1 MGILNAIKNAI
12 INLCNRVAVANI
24 VSPRM
29 VLICFIRAI
38 ESSNTD
44 SNNEINGRECAKLYI
59 ASLKNIVFR
68 NDMSDAEIT
77 EAVNRIIN
85 LK

>member
-1 MGILNAIKNAI
+1 MGIFNTIKNAI
-12 INLCNRVAVANI
+12 INLCNRIAVANI

-29 VLICFIRAI
+29 ALICFIRAI

-44 SNNEINGRECAKLYI
+44 MNNEINGRECAKLYLS
-59 ASLKNIVFR
+59 SLKNIVFR
-68 NDMSDAEIT
+68 TDMTDDEIT
-77 EAVNRIIN
+77 EAVNRIMN

>member
-1 MGILNAIKNAI
+1 MGIFDTIKNAI
-12 INLCNRVAVANI
+12 IGLCNRIAVANI

-29 VLICFIRAI
+29 ALVCFIRAI

-44 SNNEINGRECAKLYI
+44 MNDEINGRECAKLYLS
-59 ASLKNIVFR
+59 SLKNIVLR
-68 NDMSDAEIT
+68 TDMTDGEMN
-77 EAVNRIIN
+77 EAVNRIMN